1 MTDTDVTAEAT
12 RRETW
17 FERNGWKVFT
27 GISLV
32 TVVFGLGDILR
43 GGSSFALGEE
53 VLFSRL
59 TGTTWDALQAADP
72 GAANL
77 IDYQVRASGVWLL
90 LIGILSLGICV
101 TALRQ
106 GERWAWYAMWVWPLG
121 VAVIVAVLWSAMQG
135 PGDGIPIPIISGS
148 ITIVISLATLGL
160 SARRYLRRRG
170 LGADR

>member
-1 MTDTDVTAEAT
+1 MRTDVTAEDT
-12 RRETW
+12 RRGTW
-17 FERNGWKVFT
+17 FERNGWTIFT

-32 TVVFGLGDILR
+32 TVLFGLGDMIS
-43 GGSSFALGEE
+43 GGSTFAFGET
-53 VLFSRL
+53 VMFNRL